1 MSDPNEEKNVEELL
15 SQLQGIFGKLSQAD
29 EDESREKTDLPVPK
43 PLVHATPPPV
53 IHPVIPEAETAPPPA
68 FVFTPPTPEP
78 VPQVVQNNILDVAS
92 APVMPA
98 PEVPQTYDTST
109 IGCAIYYPLMREKE
123 AKILAEK
130 IETMTPKFTKL
141 AFKLKVGFIVSY
153 DPRSDWREAAI
164 AKVRENNIRALFLLS
179 DRVLD
184 ETKRRAMQTDLEAYL
199 IYFQEVPMLSLEKKA
214 FFTDVLLGMVF
225 FFDTLKP
232 KSPGE

>member
-15 SQLQGIFGKLSQAD
+15 SQLQGIFGKLSKAD
-29 EDESREKTDLPVPK
+29 EAPLPVEQ
-43 PLVHATPPPV
+43 PPAPV
-53 IHPVIPEAETAPPPA
+53 IEPALPIPEAPPPRA
-68 FVFTPPTPEP
+68 VEDPFSLQPPGGLQPIPEP
-78 VPQVVQNNILDVAS
+78 LSRPPPDAIVEVTS
-92 APVMPA
+92 TPVMPA
-98 PEVPQTYDTST
+98 PESPQLYDDAT

-123 AKILAEK
+123 AKLLAEK

-141 AFKLKVGFIVSY
+141 AFKLKVGFILSY
-153 DPRSDWREAAI
+153 DPRAEWRDAAI
-164 AKVRENNIRALFLLS
+164 ERVRQNNIRAFFLLS

-184 ETKRRAMQTDLEAYL
+184 EPKRRALQNDLDAHL
-199 IYFQEVPMLSLEKKA
+199 IYFQEVPTLSLEKKA